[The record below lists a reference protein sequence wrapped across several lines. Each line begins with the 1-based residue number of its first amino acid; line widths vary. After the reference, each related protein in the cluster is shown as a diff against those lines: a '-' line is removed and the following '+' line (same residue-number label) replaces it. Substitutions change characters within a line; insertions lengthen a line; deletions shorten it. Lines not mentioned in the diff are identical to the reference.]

1 MAFVL
6 QVVDYQRLTRG
17 RPAQTPDSQGLMTIF
32 LFDAFFACVFVP
44 ICHYKVMT
52 IKQTLLTAGNAK
64 IVKGEDLGYLTKG
77 IHFAPAD
84 ISGHEVCRW
93 RSKGC
98 TKACLNTAGRGR
110 MQNTQD
116 SRIKKTKL
124 FFEEQFAFLDKL
136 AKEIGSTIK
145 SASKKAMKAVFRPN
159 LTSDI
164 AWESVFFDEEKPQ
177 TIFDKFPDTQFYD
190 YTKSFMRMAQFL
202 NGELPSNY
210 HLTFSRSEHNE
221 VSCSMVL
228 QMGGNVAVVFR
239 DQLPKTWKGFEV
251 VNGDENDLR
260 FLDKQGVVVGLIEKG
275 LAKQDETGF
284 VQEGVNS

>member
-1 MAFVL
+1 MT
-6 QVVDYQRLTRG
+6 LT
-17 RPAQTPDSQGLMTIF
+17 
-32 LFDAFFACVFVP
+32 
-44 ICHYKVMT
+44 
-52 IKQTLLTAGNAK
+52 QTLLTAGNAK
-64 IVKGEDLGYLTKG
+64 IVKGEKLGYLTKG

-98 TKACLNTAGRGR
+98 TMACLNTAGRGR

-136 AKEIGSTIK
+136 AKEIASTIK
-145 SASKKAMKAVFRPN
+145 SAKKKAMEAVFRPN

-177 TIFDKFPDTQFYD
+177 TIFDKFPETQFYD
-190 YTKSFMRMAQFL
+190 YTKSFQRMAKFI
-202 NGELPSNY
+202 NRSPEFPSNY

-221 VSCSMVL
+221 TLCDMVL

-260 FLDKQGVVVGLIEKG
+260 FRDKKGVVVGLIEKG
-275 LAKQDETGF
+275 LAKKDETGF
-284 VQEGVNS
+284 VQEGINS

>member
-1 MAFVL
+1 M
-6 QVVDYQRLTRG
+6 
-17 RPAQTPDSQGLMTIF
+17 
-32 LFDAFFACVFVP
+32 
-44 ICHYKVMT
+44 

-64 IVKGEDLGYLTKG
+64 IVKGEKLGYLTKG

-84 ISGHEVCRW
+84 LSGFEVCRW

-98 TKACLNTAGRGR
+98 TMACLNTAGRGR

-145 SASKKAMKAVFRPN
+145 SASKKAMTAVFRPN

-177 TIFDKFPDTQFYD
+177 TIFDKYPETQFYD
-190 YTKSFMRMAQFL
+190 YTKSFGRMAQFL

-210 HLTFSRSEHNE
+210 HLTFSRSEHNQKLVE
-221 VSCSMVL
+221 MVL
-228 QMGGNVAVVFR
+228 EMGGNVAVVFR
-239 DQLPKTWKGFEV
+239 DQLPKTWKGIEV
-251 VNGDENDLR
+251 INGDENDLR
-260 FLDKQGVVVGLIEKG
+260 FLDKSGVVVGLLEKG
-275 LAKQDETGF
+275 LAKKDVTGF
-284 VQEGVNS
+284 VQEGINS